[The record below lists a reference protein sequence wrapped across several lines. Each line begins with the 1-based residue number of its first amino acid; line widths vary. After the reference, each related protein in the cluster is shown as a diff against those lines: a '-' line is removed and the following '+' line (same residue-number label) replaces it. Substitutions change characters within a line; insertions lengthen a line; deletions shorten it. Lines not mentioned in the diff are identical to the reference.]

1 MPLEKTIE
9 QDLLIENHEGRIK
22 QLELNDLD
30 KEKRLRT
37 VEQSYLK
44 LENTILQEN
53 RDTRQLFQNTM
64 QNQWDLI
71 KSSYA
76 ATENDKNRKYELT
89 KSKLE
94 RRTELT
100 MKLLGTGG
108 LLYLCVQSLLD
119 WMSK

>member
-1 MPLEKTIE
+1 MPLEKTLE
-9 QDLLIENHEGRIK
+9 QDLLLENHEGRIK
-22 QLELNDLD
+22 QLEENDQD

-37 VEQSYLK
+37 MEQSYLK

-76 ATENDKNRKYELT
+76 STENDKNRKYELT

>member
-1 MPLEKTIE
+1 MEKIAE
-9 QDLLIENHEGRIK
+9 VDHLLDNHEGRIK
-22 QLELNDLD
+22 QLEENDLD
-30 KEKRLRT
+30 KEKRLRA

-53 RDTRQLFQNTM
+53 RDTRLLFQNTI

-71 KSSYA
+71 KSRDA
-76 ATENDKNRKYELT
+76 AIENDKSRNFELAR
-89 KSKLE
+89 SNLE
-94 RRTELT
+94 RRTELA

-108 LLYLCVQSLLD
+108 LLYLCIQSIIE

>member
-1 MPLEKTIE
+1 MENTVERDIL
-9 QDLLIENHEGRIK
+9 ENHEGRIK
-22 QLELNDLD
+22 QLEENDQE
-30 KEKRLRT
+30 KEKRLRA

-71 KSSYA
+71 KSRDAS
-76 ATENDKNRKYELT
+76 TENEKTRNYELT

-108 LLYLCVQSLLD
+108 LLYLCIQSVLD
-119 WMSK
+119 WISK

>member
-1 MPLEKTIE
+1 MEKTLE
-9 QDLLIENHEGRIK
+9 QDLLLENHEGRIK
-22 QLELNDLD
+22 QLEENDQD

-37 VEQSYLK
+37 MEQSYLK

-76 ATENDKNRKYELT
+76 STENDKNRKYELT